1 MKYLNRIL
9 IGFVVIILL
18 VIANPSLAKAETDS
32 AQLAKAVQEIE
43 NLDAMRSGLASTLK
57 DATTEA
63 TIETFKE
70 VCKPVGMRAMQL
82 SKENGWQVKQIA
94 TKYRNPAHAP
104 DNLHSVMA
112 LAKFENDTTQP
123 ALASIRQMEEAPGQV
138 LIQSRHTLKDN
149 RGDSWQVVLFK
160 RTKAD
165 GLSEIHLRLVDFPGL
180 ADFAHPQPLT
190 ITTNQGDSF
199 EAEDVFAEKAPGA
212 NVGEFNVQNILSKL
226 PVTQLNLS
234 LPVKS
239 SSSIKLSIPSEV
251 VLEWQELT

>member
-112 LAKFENDTTQP
+112 LAKFENDPELMGFWDSETIDGESGTRYYRRINVESSC
-123 ALASIRQMEEAPGQV
+123 LACHGSKNARPQFV
-138 LIQSRHTLKDN
+138 KDKYPQ
-149 RGDSWQVVLFK
+149 DLAF
-160 RTKAD
+160 
-165 GLSEIHLRLVDFPGL
+165 DF
-180 ADFAHPQPLT
+180 
-190 ITTNQGDSF
+190 
-199 EAEDVFAEKAPGA
+199 
-212 NVGEFNVQNILSKL
+212 NVGDLRGMYSVF
-226 PVTQLNLS
+226 
-234 LPVKS
+234 
-239 SSSIKLSIPSEV
+239 IPEPNN
-251 VLEWQELT
+251 